1 MKYTVILLALVI
13 LVSSSSAPVQAA
25 EPLTGIY
32 VAVHDFIVTVSPVD
46 EESKNAENSDLYQ
59 KADADGEW
67 TNLGACEKITLPNG
81 EVRFVKTVSV
91 ATDGTY
97 LYTSRPVVGGQVQ
110 RPPEKESPAQA
121 TVIVDTLAPLVDLFS
136 PSESAEFTAGDTITL
151 SWRAKDENLPER
163 PVSLS
168 WSRDGGDSWQTMA
181 DSVVAEGDMPWT
193 MPETADGPTLFR
205 ALAVDKA
212 GNIGTALRNK
222 DIAALPIPEPQK
234 TPEAI
239 VERETPG
246 ESDKKEV
253 VYDRNKSW
261 LYYLMAINQMR
272 QNKPKEALQYYWLSV
287 KYDPEFVDAWA
298 DIALAYIDL
307 GAYRSAREIV
317 ERTRGMAPERIDL
330 MHLMGETYHAEGM
343 TKLSEAK
350 SPDDRIQAKEMID
363 QAVAWYGMALETAS
377 EDWRLAEQAP
387 SYYRLGEICYFVN
400 MDKDGARAYWMKIL
414 DLHSPTPNADLI
426 IWAAPEEKASAR
438 RNYQRYTYQRVS
450 LEAWQNWARG
460 YILQMDER
468 ERKGIADMMPA
479 HRINRTGLTAADA
492 AACGDFAP
500 GRPDGRSLFSLPTQF
515 GTEATVPVS
524 AGTAYGTG
532 RKQRP
537 VTDSY
542 SFYAPKEQ
550 TGYSTM
556 VPAKKSPGRNKR
568 SVFSGGPDIPE
579 PAPVDPYAFPLGNRK
594 SAAEWNG
601 GNLYG
606 NKPVENW

>member
-1 MKYTVILLALVI
+1 MKQTVKLLALII
-13 LVSSSSAPVQAA
+13 LAFSSSAPTQAA

-32 VAVHDFIVTVSPVD
+32 VAVRDFIVTVSPVD

-59 KADADGEW
+59 RSDIDGEW
-67 TNLGACEKITLPNG
+67 TNLGACEKISLPNG
-81 EVRFVKTVSV
+81 DVRFVKTVSV

-97 LYTSRPVVGGQVQ
+97 FYTSRPVVSGQVQ
-110 RPPEKESPAQA
+110 RAPHTDSPPQA
-121 TVIVDTLAPLVDLFS
+121 TVVVDTLAPIVDLLS
-136 PSESAEFTAGDTITL
+136 PSEAAEITAGDTVNL
-151 SWRAKDENLPER
+151 VWRAKDENLAER
-163 PVSLS
+163 PVNLA
-168 WSRDGGDSWQTMA
+168 WSRDGGDSWQIMA
-181 DSVVAEGDMPWT
+181 DNVVSEGDMNWT
-193 MPETADGPTLFR
+193 IPETADGPTLFR

-212 GNIGTALRNK
+212 GNIGTALRNT

-234 TPEAI
+234 KPETIVTRDTPSEP
-239 VERETPG
+239 E
-246 ESDKKEV
+246 KKV

-298 DIALAYIDL
+298 DIALAYVDL

-317 ERTRGMAPERIDL
+317 ERTRKMDPERIDL

-343 TKLSEAK
+343 TKLTEAK
-350 SPDDRIQAKEMID
+350 SPGDRMQAKEMID

-377 EDWRLAEQAP
+377 EEWRLAEQAP

-426 IWAAPEEKASAR
+426 IWASPEEKDSAR

-450 LEAWQNWARG
+450 LETWQNWARG
-460 YILQMDER
+460 YILQMDEW
-468 ERKGIADMMPA
+468 ERRGIADMMPA
-479 HRINRTGLTAADA
+479 NRINRTGLTAADA

-515 GTEATVPVS
+515 GTEASVPVS
-524 AGTAYGTG
+524 TGTAYGTG

-537 VTDSY
+537 VTDGY
-542 SFYAPKEQ
+542 SFYAPKEPN
-550 TGYSTM
+550 GYSTM
-556 VPAKKSPGRNKR
+556 APPKKGPGRNKR

-579 PAPVDPYAFPLGNRK
+579 PVPADPYAFPLGNRK
-594 SAAEWNG
+594 SAAWNESTP
-601 GNLYG
+601 YG